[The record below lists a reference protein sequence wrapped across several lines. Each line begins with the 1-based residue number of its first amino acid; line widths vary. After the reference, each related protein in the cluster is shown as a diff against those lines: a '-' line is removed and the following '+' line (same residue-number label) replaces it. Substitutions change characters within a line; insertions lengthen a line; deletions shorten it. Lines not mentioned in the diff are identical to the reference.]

1 MFWTQLGVFDDL
13 QIMPEKGARF
23 TEPTLEI
30 IELGQVASDLPY
42 NRVVVAD
49 VLFFVQGGS
58 QGTPIKRFA
67 LGKLLAVLMKQ
78 GQGIERSGGDQAFGG
93 GIFFQDFLTASSRL
107 VRLSLLPLAVRG
119 PGHVSWPR
127 C

>member
-1 MFWTQLGVFDDL
+1 TTEGMIVLGQVLETEGHARMFRTQLGIFDDL

-30 IELGQVASDLPY
+30 IELGQVASDLPD
-42 NRVVVAD
+42 NRMVVAD

-78 GQGIERSGGDQAFGG
+78 GQGIERSGGDKALGR
-93 GIFFQDFLTASSRL
+93 GIFF
-107 VRLSLLPLAVRG
+107 
-119 PGHVSWPR
+119 
-127 C
+127 